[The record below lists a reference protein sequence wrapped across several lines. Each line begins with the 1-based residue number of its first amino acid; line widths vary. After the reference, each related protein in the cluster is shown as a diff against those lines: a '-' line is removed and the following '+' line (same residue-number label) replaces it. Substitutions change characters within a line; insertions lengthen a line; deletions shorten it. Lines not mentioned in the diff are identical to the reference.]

1 MWKPRTKSLYT
12 DLCGHKLKLKINEY
26 IFSRFFE
33 NEPSE
38 ICRHLSEKK
47 QKTGFLRPISC
58 KIALK
63 KKRARRKKGGE
74 EKKSKGWFLPEE
86 VYVVLTFS
94 IIQLDIYICLNS
106 LKRGN
111 CGLKNFRGLAVVVSI
126 GRKPRDN
133 PNSEWCP

>member
-58 KIALK
+58 KITLK
-63 KKRARRKKGGE
+63 KKQSEE
-74 EKKSKGWFLPEE
+74 EKRRRREKKQRLVFAG
-86 VYVVLTFS
+86 
-94 IIQLDIYICLNS
+94 
-106 LKRGN
+106 
-111 CGLKNFRGLAVVVSI
+111 RGLCGSNVFN
-126 GRKPRDN
+126 N
-133 PNSEWCP
+133 PARYIHLSKFVKTWKLRSQKFQGACRRG

>member
-1 MWKPRTKSLYT
+1 M

-38 ICRHLSEKK
+38 IWRHLSEKN

-58 KIALK
+58 KITLK
-63 KKRARRKKGGE
+63 KKKEQGGRKEAKRNKQTLVLAG
-74 EKKSKGWFLPEE
+74 KKFCLTEE

-133 PNSEWCP
+133 PKSEWRP